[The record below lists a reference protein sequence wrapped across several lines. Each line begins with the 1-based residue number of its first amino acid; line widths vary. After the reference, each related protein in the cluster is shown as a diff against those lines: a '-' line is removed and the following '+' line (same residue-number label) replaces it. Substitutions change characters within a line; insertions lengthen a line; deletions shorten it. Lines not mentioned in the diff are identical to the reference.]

1 MDAFL
6 RAIDHSPLYLVL
18 LVFFAFYPI
27 VTSVVWT
34 STALTYFFR
43 REYRR
48 PIEPLP
54 HRRRPRVT
62 ILLPCHN
69 EEVHIEESLDACL
82 RQEYPN
88 LEIVVV
94 DDGSTDG
101 TVAQVMPYVRT
112 GAVRLVTKEVNEG
125 KAMAIN
131 DALPVISGEI
141 VLILDADARPA
152 PDMLTYMV
160 PHFEFPRVAAVTGNP
175 RVVDRH
181 GFLPRLQMLEFTSI
195 VSVLRRAQRVWGRI
209 LTVSGV
215 VTAFRV
221 SALVDVGLF
230 SPDMATEDIDITWK
244 LQKRFYDVR
253 YEPAAVVEMR
263 VPLTLRS
270 LWRQRRRWALGLS
283 QVLRRH
289 SPDLMA
295 WKHRRMWPVLV
306 EASLSILW
314 AHTFVILTAFWALS
328 YASGHPPVGAS
339 PIPNWWGML
348 IATLSLVQLGTGI
361 LLDHRYD
368 RRVLRHFPVAV
379 FYPLLYWVLM
389 SVITVVSTPKGLL
402 STAARG
408 PTRWSMPREA
418 PIEDALQVRERAPA
432 GV

>member
-1 MDAFL
+1 MEAFL
-6 RAIDHSPLYLVL
+6 TAVDHSALYGVL

-27 VTSVVWT
+27 ATSVVWT
-34 STALTYFFR
+34 STSLAYFFR
-43 REYRR
+43 REYRK
-48 PIEPLP
+48 PIAPLP
-54 HRRRPRVT
+54 TRRLPRVT
-62 ILLPCHN
+62 MLLPCHN
-69 EEVHIEESLDACL
+69 EEVHIEETVEASL

-88 LEIVVV
+88 LELVVV

-101 TVAQVMPYVRT
+101 TVERVMPYVRI
-112 GAVRLVTKEVNEG
+112 GAVRLVTKAVNEG

-141 VLILDADARPA
+141 VLIIDADARPA
-152 PDMLTYMV
+152 PDMLTYVV

-175 RVVDRH
+175 RVVDRE
-181 GFLPRLQMLEFTSI
+181 GFLPKLQMLEFTSI

-253 YEPAAVVEMR
+253 YEPAATVDMR
-263 VPLTLRS
+263 VPLTFRS
-270 LWRQRRRWALGLS
+270 LWRQRRRWALGLA

-289 SPDLMA
+289 APDLME

-306 EASLSILW
+306 EAGLSILW
-314 AHTFVILTAFWALS
+314 AHTFVVLTAFWILS
-328 YASGHPPVGAS
+328 YAVGHPPVGAS

-368 RRVLRHFPVAV
+368 RHVLRHFPVAV
-379 FYPLLYWVLM
+379 FYPLVYWILM
-389 SVITVVSTPKGLL
+389 SIITVVSTPRGLF
-402 STAARG
+402 STTPRG
-408 PTRWSMPREA
+408 PTRWTMPREA
-418 PIEDALQVRERAPA
+418 RAAGSASPRAAA